1 MGKASPPSIK
11 YLVKAKFTT
20 RGVVE
25 KPDVIGAVFGQTEGL
40 LGEELELRQL
50 QKEGKIGRIDA
61 EMSVSGEGET
71 TETHGIVT
79 IPTSIDKAETTLIAA
94 AVETIDRI
102 GPCDAKFEIESIDDV
117 RSSKRD
123 FIMERAK
130 SLMEKLSSQVPEMRE
145 IKQNVIDTTKTAKL
159 VEFGDE
165 KLAAGPDVEKSREI
179 IIVEGRADVV
189 NLLRC
194 NIKNAV
200 AMNGTKLPKSI
211 IELTREKEVTLFV
224 DGDRGGILIAK
235 DVLAN
240 ANIKYVARAPDGKEV
255 EELLEK
261 EIIGCLRNRMSVD
274 EFREKHM
281 RERQTNERGDRTN
294 YQRSY
299 SDRQSRTMS
308 GRGNQSRGYDERN
321 YGRRDNTERT
331 PIKEE
336 PFEPI
341 KLTATDKK
349 EIEKQAKTIDGKRK
363 ALLLNKEDKKL
374 EVLEMVSVNDA
385 VNALYQSKRRG
396 KKIDVLIIDGTATTQ
411 LIITAERLNLTAIA
425 AKNFTATSEKV
436 KMISV

>member
-11 YLVKAKFTT
+11 YLVRAKFTT
-20 RGVVE
+20 KGVVE

-71 TETHGIVT
+71 TETHGVVT

-130 SLMEKLSSQVPEMRE
+130 ALMEKLSSQVPEMRE

-165 KLAAGPDVEKSREI
+165 KLAAGPDVEKSNEI
-179 IIVEGRADVV
+179 IVVEGRADVV

-211 IELTREKEVTLFV
+211 IELTKEKEATLFV

-235 DVLAN
+235 DVFAN
-240 ANIKYVARAPDGKEV
+240 ANIRYVARAPDGKEV

-261 EIIGCLRNRMSVD
+261 EVIACLRNRMSID
-274 EFREKHM
+274 EFRERYM
-281 RERQTNERGDRTN
+281 RERTERSSGGYQERQGYRQERPRNMDR
-294 YQRSY
+294 
-299 SDRQSRTMS
+299 
-308 GRGNQSRGYDERN
+308 GRMQSRGYGNNYER
-321 YGRRDNTERT
+321 RERIERA

-363 ALLLNKEDKKL
+363 ALLLNKEGKKL
-374 EVLEMVSVNDA
+374 EVLEMVSVQET

-396 KKIDVLIIDGTATTQ
+396 KKIDVLIIDGTATPQ

-425 AKNFTATSEKV
+425 AKNFTSTSEKV